1 MLILASRSRCK
12 ALRYSTGKDA
22 LSGVPACFD
31 AAEKNR
37 VPYMVISGPTGGHG
51 FGLGSATSQKGWV
64 ERMLEFY
71 HNFC

>member
-1 MLILASRSRCK
+1 MDPEYPPFFVVK
-12 ALRYSTGKDA
+12 AIDDPMVDPGNAADLVA
-22 LSGVPACFD
+22 